1 MVERR
6 AKRFPEIGDR
16 LRAYRVATDRSVDD
30 IANRLGASRAAV
42 YRYEKGEVVKIETI
56 ERLGRLLGVPLT
68 VLLGVEIEF
77 VSNGQVF
84 FERLRQI
91 EEQALSKVV
100 VYGPVAYV
108 LTSDEYDDVLR
119 QALRETYAEEAAATP
134 QGLDRLMACLKQR
147 KQAYRGHRTG
157 IVSISSLAEIERF
170 LATGLV
176 ARTGVRSNVS
186 RARRAHAV
194 REVRHMAHLLRH
206 PPMGVQIG
214 ILTGGLPVSGF
225 QIVRQRDRIR
235 VVTSPFRIGDLPNI
249 RVGVASINDMPH
261 VVQMHEE
268 LANELWTEA
277 MIGGPAADILED
289 LAEAAER
296 DDLARN

>member
-1 MVERR
+1 MAERK

-16 LRAYRVATDRSVDD
+16 LRAYRVATNRSVDD
-30 IANRLGASRAAV
+30 IARRLGVSRAAV
-42 YRYEKGEVVKIETI
+42 YRYEQGEVVKIETI

-68 VLLGVEIEF
+68 ALLGVEIEF
-77 VSNGQVF
+77 VSDGQVF

-91 EEQALSKVV
+91 EEQALSTVV

-119 QALRETYAEEAAATP
+119 DALAETYTEETANAP
-134 QGLDRLMACLKQR
+134 GRLDTLMACLRRR
-147 KQAYRGHRTG
+147 KQTYRTHRTG
-157 IVSISSLAEIERF
+157 IVSISSVPEIERF

-186 RARRAHAV
+186 ASRRAHAV
-194 REVRHMAHLLRH
+194 REVRHMAGLLRR

-214 ILTGGLPVSGF
+214 IITGGLPVSGF
-225 QIVRQRDRIR
+225 QIVRQREQSR

-268 LANELWTEA
+268 LANELWTKA
-277 MIGGPAADILED
+277 LIGASAADLLDE
-289 LAEAAER
+289 LATTAER
-296 DDLARN
+296 RNERTA